1 MPRLNRNISIC
12 GLSNSKCI
20 SHVQRELLLGT
31 NDSFKCECYYGCD
44 AIKFDMGFSATPIFK
59 DAPFLSKR
67 NLTASN
73 TSILHVFY
81 QRLYYRGQNKEEL
94 IGFTE
99 FLCKFKSIECFTIDL
114 KC

>member
-1 MPRLNRNISIC
+1 MPRLDHNISIC

-20 SHVQRELLLGT
+20 SYVQRELLSGM

-44 AIKFDMGFSATPIFK
+44 AIKFDMGFSATPIFQ
-59 DAPFLSKR
+59 DAPFLSKS

-73 TSILHVFY
+73 ASILHVFY
-81 QRLYYRGQNKEEL
+81 QRGYYRGQSKEEL

-99 FLCKFKSIECFTIDL
+99 FLCKFEL
-114 KC
+114 V